1 VLASD
6 NMYLYENL
14 EKHVAIA
21 QTLDAASNL
30 RTQERMA
37 AMVSNPR
44 LLVPG
49 HDPEV
54 FVRFPSPGNGI
65 AAIK

>member
-1 VLASD
+1 MVASD

-14 EKHVAIA
+14 DKHLPIA

-37 AMVSNPR
+37 AMASSPR

-54 FVRFPSPGNGI
+54 FVRFPTPGNGI